1 MEVEM
6 IEPDLY
12 MNIIA
17 DAKREFVDSIKNNL
31 V

>member
-12 MNIIA
+12 MNIIPE
-17 DAKREFVDSIKNNL
+17 AKREFIDSIKENI
-31 V
+31 